1 LWVLHTNL
9 TMTPCTHDARNLA
22 GLEQFRTSQTPALT
36 GSRYGS
42 GLLAAIEDSPFHFAA
57 FRPGGFT
64 PSGHLPDGFDFGK
77 NAETVAWYP
86 VVALYVLWHRNAP
99 TSGAA

>member
-1 LWVLHTNL
+1 
-9 TMTPCTHDARNLA
+9 MTPCTHDARNLA

-57 FRPGGFT
+57 FRPGGFK
-64 PSGHLPDGFDFGK
+64 PDICLMVSISVRLP
-77 NAETVAWYP
+77 
-86 VVALYVLWHRNAP
+86 AL
-99 TSGAA
+99 

>member
-1 LWVLHTNL
+1 
-9 TMTPCTHDARNLA
+9 MTPCTHDARNLA

-57 FRPGGFT
+57 FRPGAFKSPGY
-64 PSGHLPDGFDFGK
+64 SPDGFDFSTT
-77 NAETVAWYP
+77 AETAASYP
-86 VVALYVLWHRNAP
+86 VVALYVLWHRKAP
-99 TSGAA
+99 ASGAA